1 MKVAHETDLLP
12 EKIGSKNSNC
22 PNTICG
28 GLISGKSTSADVK
41 GLAKPVLVVSSRIAP
56 THTHDNF
63 VESKFI

>member
-1 MKVAHETDLLP
+1 MKVAHEIDLLP

-22 PNTICG
+22 PKAICG
-28 GLISGKSTSADVK
+28 GLISGKSASADGK

-63 VESKFI
+63 VESKLI